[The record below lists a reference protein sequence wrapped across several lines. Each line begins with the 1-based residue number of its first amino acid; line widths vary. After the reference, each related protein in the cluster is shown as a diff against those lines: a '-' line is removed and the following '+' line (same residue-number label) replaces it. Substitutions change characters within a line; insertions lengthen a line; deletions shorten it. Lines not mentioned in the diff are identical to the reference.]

1 MRPAFYLS
9 LLGPSIAFVLPDD
22 QTFSQLAIHD
32 KVKNVEDSIVQ
43 AFEETRDILDRAFES
58 ATAVFDGTLE
68 SIQSAYVDG
77 WLNGGQYFEQFR
89 GEKDFEG
96 QVLEEEELLFH
107 SPYRHHPHHPHHPH
121 HGSNKTIYQLI
132 SESKY
137 TTKLAKL
144 IDEYDDIV
152 DVLNGTAAN
161 YTIFAPTDKAFEKIP
176 KDGHHKPS
184 KEFLKDVLLYHVSP
198 EFHPA
203 PEILAART
211 IPSLYREVELGLQA
225 PPQRLSV
232 QLSLKGVTVDYYV
245 RVIAPNIVGLF
256 LKVSRTVI
264 SNCLISLDLMELFM
278 ESIRSFLLPPRF

>member
-1 MRPAFYLS
+1 MRAAFYLS
-9 LLGPSIAFVLPDD
+9 LLGPSIAFVIPDE
-22 QTFSQLAIHD
+22 QTFNQLSIHD
-32 KVKNVEDSIVQ
+32 TVKNVDESIGQ
-43 AFEETRDILDRAFES
+43 AFHESRDALDRAFES
-58 ATAVFDGTLE
+58 ATTAVEGTLDG
-68 SIQSAYVDG
+68 IQSAYVDG
-77 WLNGGQYFEQFR
+77 WLNGGLFLEQTGSGR
-89 GEKDFEG
+89 DVEGRLVKD
-96 QVLEEEELLFH
+96 EEILSH
-107 SPYRHHPHHPHHPH
+107 PPHHHHPHHSH
-121 HGSNKTIYQLI
+121 HGCNKTIYQLI

-161 YTIFAPTDKAFEKIP
+161 YTVFAPTDKAFEKIP

-211 IPSLYREVELGLQA
+211 IPALYREVELGLEA

-232 QLSLKGVTVDYYV
+232 QLSLKGVTVNYYV
-245 RVIAPNIVGLF
+245 RVIAPNIVCKFTKYTRNMLTAS
-256 LKVSRTVI
+256 LVWIQWCYSWSRFAHF
-264 SNCLISLDLMELFM
+264 SS
-278 ESIRSFLLPPRF
+278 S